1 MQSERGSILPIGIA
15 GVALS
20 LVISLVFLELIGV
33 QIQTLR
39 NKQVSDVLSLKI
51 ASDLRGDQIAPI
63 IGLEY
68 FPVARPLLE
77 VVARQLRIR
86 PSRVSVQSVDGKT
99 IESVVCSTWESVT
112 GLRLNNFGQV
122 CASSKARAVS

>member
-1 MQSERGSILPIGIA
+1 MHSERGSILPIGIA

-20 LVISLVFLELIGV
+20 LAISLIFLELIGI

-51 ASDLRGDQIAPI
+51 ASDLRKDQIAPI
-63 IGLEY
+63 TGLDY
-68 FPVARPLLE
+68 SPVARPLLE
-77 VVARQLRIR
+77 VAARQLRIR
-86 PSRVSVQSVDGKT
+86 PSTVSVKSVDSKT
-99 IESVVCSTWESVT
+99 IECIVCSTWESVT
-112 GLRLNNFGQV
+112 GLRLNNVGQV